1 MSARPI
7 STAINQKPPDE
18 VSDEDSESSSR
29 HQSSVED
36 ELRRTIM
43 NDKTVRSFSTSGNLD
58 RDAEMVEVLMKRK
71 R

>member
-7 STAINQKPPDE
+7 STAINLKLPDE
-18 VSDEDSESSSR
+18 MSDDDSESSSR
-29 HQSSVED
+29 HQSVED

-58 RDAEMVEVLMKRK
+58 RDAEMVEVLKKRK